1 MAKVRG
7 RISLA
12 EVGKAGRRAAVRGL
26 SKGTEHLLV
35 ASQQI
40 VPLEAGDL
48 AASGIASVD
57 AGALRGA
64 VSYSGEYAVI
74 QHERSDY
81 RHAGG
86 RRDHFLSTPMHAEAT
101 VIWKMIATEIRRGM
115 QR

>member
-1 MAKVRG
+1 MARFRG

-12 EVGKAGRRAAVRGL
+12 ALGKASRRAAVRGL
-26 SKGTEHLLV
+26 SKGTEHLLG

-48 AASGIASVD
+48 AASGTASVD

-86 RRDHFLSTPMHAEAT
+86 RQDHFLSTPMHAEAKAIT
-101 VIWKMIATEIRRGM
+101 KIITTEIRRGM